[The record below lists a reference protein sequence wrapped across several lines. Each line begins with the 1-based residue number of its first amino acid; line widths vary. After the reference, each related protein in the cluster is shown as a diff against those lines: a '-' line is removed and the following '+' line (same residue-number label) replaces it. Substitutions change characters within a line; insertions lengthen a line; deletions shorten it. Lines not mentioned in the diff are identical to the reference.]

1 MQYFLTVPGT
11 RVFETYRGPA
21 DGSERLRQRRTP
33 IDRDRIREVI
43 REY

>member
-11 RVFETYRGPA
+11 PVFDTYRGPV
-21 DGSERLRQRRTP
+21 DGSELLRQRRTP
-33 IDRDRIREVI
+33 IDRDWIREVI